1 MTFPC
6 DMVDMEMMDMDMV
19 DMDMV
24 NMDMMDRDMVEMD
37 MVNMDMVDMYVVDMD
52 MVDMDMQ
59 NTIPCVFDQSS
70 LLADL
75 SRTLGLVCIV
85 LFVSFALNTA
95 LKRWS
100 R

>member
-1 MTFPC
+1 MYAIFLKIRWFKEFEY
-6 DMVDMEMMDMDMV
+6 DMDKDMSGMDVMDMD
-19 DMDMV
+19 
-24 NMDMMDRDMVEMD
+24 
-37 MVNMDMVDMYVVDMD
+37 VVDMD